1 MPAFTLQKAVAA
13 MAVVGLSCGLPA
25 GAADIRDRI
34 VAVVNTE
41 IIALSELEEEVA
53 EITLEAHK
61 RFRGAELDQRLRQID
76 FMGLNRMIERK
87 LQLQIAKRRGIK
99 ISDEEVKDAVARLR
113 RTGEA
118 PNENDPRELGLIRD
132 QLTTMRL
139 VNQQVR
145 SGLLASDEEVLRFYQ
160 QHKDR
165 FMLPPEVRISQ
176 ILIALN
182 PGSELLAVREKAQQ
196 VFALLKKGERFE
208 ELVSAAHAARTRI
221 REAAYQQLHRD
232 TYRSEMAAGILA
244 RVPGELDAL
253 NEEVVVTA
261 CIGLG
266 FTIERPR
273 GRRIF
278 AIELGSGA
286 LVDSLP
292 GVPGGSSY
300 VGSFDREEALEEETL
315 DFFASGHPLVEG
327 IFAHYEDSALG
338 RVARFEIEIGQER
351 GEGLVAVYKDGPVFE
366 VVAVDSAGRTRPD
379 WAAVIRRRPLG
390 ARPVTNEPVE
400 TSDWTGMVRRLGAQL
415 DPARRPHALAA
426 IVVRPLLSVLAAR

>member
-208 ELVSAAHAARTRI
+208 ELAARYSDGPEGRRGGGLGYI
-221 REAAYQQLHRD
+221 RPGDMLPQIQKAIEQ
-232 TYRSEMAAGILA
+232 MAPGSVTEPLA
-244 RVPGELDAL
+244 SPIGMHIIRVDDRKPPQFRPY
-253 NEEVVVTA
+253 EEVKENIRNVVLQLKT
-261 CIGLG
+261 
-266 FTIERPR
+266 
-273 GRRIF
+273 
-278 AIELGSGA
+278 
-286 LVDSLP
+286 
-292 GVPGGSSY
+292 
-300 VGSFDREEALEEETL
+300 EEAYLEWIKEQK
-315 DFFASGHPLVEG
+315 DKSH
-327 IFAHYEDSALG
+327 
-338 RVARFEIEIGQER
+338 IEI
-351 GEGLVAVYKDGPVFE
+351 
-366 VVAVDSAGRTRPD
+366 
-379 WAAVIRRRPLG
+379 RR
-390 ARPVTNEPVE
+390 
-400 TSDWTGMVRRLGAQL
+400 
-415 DPARRPHALAA
+415 
-426 IVVRPLLSVLAAR
+426 